1 MPPIR
6 LHPSDIAFTP
16 TVKSIQARKGS
27 RAMFARM
34 EETGGWKTTM
44 SPRWRSPALEWS
56 LFTKTRSPGSS
67 VGCMDSDGMKN
78 AWTRSDFTR
87 IATRSEMTMRAG
99 IEPIHAKQIGR
110 AHV

>member
-34 EETGGWKTTM
+34 EETGGWKTTITPDLAQFIAEQTSVM
-44 SPRWRSPALEWS
+44 LATANADGQPYVQHRGGP
-56 LFTKTRSPGSS
+56 PGFLR
-67 VGCMDSDGMKN
+67 VLDE
-78 AWTRSDFTR
+78 
-87 IATRSEMTMRAG
+87 AT
-99 IEPIHAKQIGR
+99 IGFADYLGNR
-110 AHV
+110 